1 MVSDVLHG
9 LAPIIGAQPT
19 ILVLGNMPSAL
30 SLEHRQYY
38 GNPRNAFWRICADI
52 YGFEPD
58 APYPHRAAALAGH
71 GVAVWDV
78 LKSCRRVGSLD
89 SAIEPASMVANDIGA
104 LLSEH
109 PGICR
114 LVFNGKAA
122 ERNYRRLVAGAPDL
136 PTVQLPSTSPAH
148 TMGYADKMRHWRDAL
163 G

>member
-1 MVSDVLHG
+1 MSDVLNG
-9 LAPIIGAQPT
+9 LAPIIGAHPT
-19 ILVLGNMPSAL
+19 VLVLGNMPSVL

-52 YGFEPD
+52 YGLDPA
-58 APYPHRAAALAGH
+58 APYPQRVAALTGH

-122 ERNYRRLVAGAPDL
+122 ERNYRRLVTDAPDL
-136 PTVQLPSTSPAH
+136 PIVQLPSTSPAH
-148 TMGYADKMRHWRDAL
+148 TMGYAEKLRHWRDAL